1 MAENKRGSIF
11 GFIKLLYGNII
22 IIVFVLGYLA
32 ITLEHN
38 LHIDKLI
45 PALAM
50 MAILWAMI
58 ALGHLDVFDI
68 DTVNKQLLPTHIE
81 EALYIIWEKQLRFL
95 SFY

>member
-1 MAENKRGSIF
+1 MET
-11 GFIKLLYGNII
+11 II

-68 DTVNKQLLPTHIE
+68 DVTKLPKAAPHSHRRSNTTT
-81 EALYIIWEKQLRFL
+81 WEKQQKYL
-95 SFY
+95 SSFWVR